1 MLTSLQLQQALH
13 ARGLRMT
20 AQRRFIVE
28 AIAALA
34 SSGHLSPDAIY
45 RRVAREFPRVNPSTV
60 YRTLDLLEELGYLRH
75 THFHDGG
82 ARYHSAEE
90 AAHQHL
96 VCVACG
102 AELGLDVTLLDP
114 LAEELRRRYGFAADL
129 AHVAL
134 VGRCRGCQEGGTQ
147 RPEHNP

>member
-1 MLTSLQLQQALH
+1 
-13 ARGLRMT
+13 MT
-20 AQRRFIVE
+20 AQRRFIVD

-34 SSGHLSPDAIY
+34 DSGHLSAEAIH
-45 RRVAREFPRVNPSTV
+45 RRVAGEFPEVNASTV
-60 YRTLDLLEELGYLRH
+60 YRTLELLEEMGYLRH

-82 ARYHSAEE
+82 ARYHPSEE

-96 VCVACG
+96 VCLGCG
-102 AELGLDVTLLDP
+102 VELGLDVALLQP

-134 VGRCRGCQEGGTQ
+134 VGRCRGCQAET
-147 RPEHNP
+147 